1 VRERKRNVSRF
12 SSVSVQK
19 FLDQKFRPKKLY
31 FFLKAKRG
39 LKTTGGGGVFY
50 ISITSTHCFIYQIYN
65 GGKQKRDADFTET
78 ATQKK
83 TFMFRGLAFDF
94 WSARVEKS
102 IDR

>member
-1 VRERKRNVSRF
+1 MQGKKRIKNNRS
-12 SSVSVQK
+12 
-19 FLDQKFRPKKLY
+19 
-31 FFLKAKRG
+31 G
-39 LKTTGGGGVFY
+39 
-50 ISITSTHCFIYQIYN
+50 STYLLHLLIVTQIHIKYN

>member
-1 VRERKRNVSRF
+1 MK
-12 SSVSVQK
+12 
-19 FLDQKFRPKKLY
+19 PKKLY
-31 FFLKAKRG
+31 FFLMQGKKRIKNNRSG
-39 LKTTGGGGVFY
+39 
-50 ISITSTHCFIYQIYN
+50 STYLLHLLIVTQIYIYQIYN